1 MDFAKVFGLFGKVVV
16 ITGAAS
22 GIGNGVASF
31 LHQAGATVVL
41 ADFDRERGEIAARE
55 MGERAFFLPC
65 NVTSEG
71 DCKALGES
79 LKEQFGSIHALVN
92 CAGVIRRKNA
102 VDLEEKDWDISID
115 VSLKGTWLVSKHLL
129 PLMMEK
135 GGSVVNIGSGWGIK
149 GGPNAV
155 SYCAAKGGVVNMTR
169 AMCIDHG
176 AQNIRV
182 NCVSPGDV
190 DTPLLRS
197 EAVQL
202 GLDMEAWLRESADR
216 PLGRIGTPED
226 IAKAVYFLV
235 SDLSTWVSGA
245 NLVVDGGG
253 TA

>member
-1 MDFAKVFGLFGKVVV
+1 MDFVELFGLFGKVVV
-16 ITGAAS
+16 VTGAAS
-22 GIGNGVASF
+22 GIGHGVASF
-31 LHQAGATVVL
+31 LHQAGASVVL
-41 ADFDRERGEIAARE
+41 VDLDREKGEKAARE
-55 MGERAFFLPC
+55 MGERAFFIPC
-65 NVTSEG
+65 NVTSNE
-71 DCKALGES
+71 DCRALGGA
-79 LKEQFGSIHALVN
+79 LKGKFRSIHALVN

-102 VDLEEKDWDISID
+102 VDLEEKDWDLSID
-115 VSLKGTWLVSKHLL
+115 VSLKGTWLVSKYLL

-155 SYCAAKGGVVNMTR
+155 SYCAAKGGIVNMTR
-169 AMCIDHG
+169 GMCIDHG

-202 GLDMEAWLRESADR
+202 GLDMDEWLRESADR

-235 SDLSTWVSGA
+235 SDLSPWVSGA

>member
-1 MDFAKVFGLFGKVVV
+1 MDFAKVFSLSGKVIVV
-16 ITGAAS
+16 TGAAS
-22 GIGNGVASF
+22 GIGHGVASF
-31 LHQAGATVVL
+31 LREAGASVVL
-41 ADFDRERGEIAARE
+41 TDLDKEKGEKAARE
-55 MGERAFFLPC
+55 MGEGAFFLPC
-65 NVTSEG
+65 NVTSNE
-71 DCKALGES
+71 DCRALGAA
-79 LKEQFGSIHALVN
+79 LKEKFGAIQGLVN
-92 CAGVIRRKNA
+92 CAGVIRRKNS

-115 VSLKGTWLVSKHLL
+115 VSLKGTWLVSKYLL

-155 SYCAAKGGVVNMTR
+155 SYCAAKGGIVNMTR

-176 AQNIRV
+176 ARNIRV

-202 GLDMEAWLRESADR
+202 GLDMDAWLRESADR

>member
-1 MDFAKVFGLFGKVVV
+1 
-16 ITGAAS
+16 
-22 GIGNGVASF
+22 
-31 LHQAGATVVL
+31 
-41 ADFDRERGEIAARE
+41 
-55 MGERAFFLPC
+55 
-65 NVTSEG
+65 
-71 DCKALGES
+71 
-79 LKEQFGSIHALVN
+79 
-92 CAGVIRRKNA
+92 
-102 VDLEEKDWDISID
+102 
-115 VSLKGTWLVSKHLL
+115 
-129 PLMMEK
+129 
-135 GGSVVNIGSGWGIK
+135 
-149 GGPNAV
+149 
-155 SYCAAKGGVVNMTR
+155 
-169 AMCIDHG
+169 MCIDHG

-202 GLDMEAWLRESADR
+202 GLDMDEWLRESADR

>member
-22 GIGNGVASF
+22 GIGQGVASF

-41 ADFDRERGEIAARE
+41 ADLDREKGEAAARE
-55 MGERAFFLPC
+55 MGEGAFFIPC

-71 DCKALGES
+71 DCRALGES
-79 LKEQFGSIHALVN
+79 LKEKFGSIHALVN
-92 CAGVIRRKNA
+92 CAGVIRRKNS

-135 GGSVVNIGSGWGIK
+135 GGSVVNMGSGWGIK

-155 SYCAAKGGVVNMTR
+155 SYCAAKGGIVNMTR
-169 AMCIDHG
+169 GMCIDHG

-202 GLDMEAWLRESADR
+202 GLDMEEWLRESADR